1 MTTIEDFR
9 FDRRRRM
16 PIILGFVAVFIILYV
31 VARSVIILQ
40 PTERGVV
47 FKKFAG
53 GLDVDDVKQEGL
65 NFVAPWNDM
74 ITFSIEEQQIEETMD
89 VLSKDGLAI
98 TIDVSLRFRPQPDR
112 IGYLY
117 RSFRTNYTS
126 SFIRPELRSA
136 VRRVIGQYT
145 PEELY
150 ATKRQEI
157 ETRIENDTRETLAAN
172 NVELKAL
179 LFRSIQLPKTIQTSI
194 EEKLAAEQEAQKY
207 NYIIQREEK
216 EAERR
221 RHRRGRQ
228 GSRQPHPGRFPD
240 GQDFARTRHLGHG
253 RIGQVPQQ
261 QGHRD
266 RLRRRRF
273 AHHSGQQLMDASLE
287 IQRLEPGFFLVDRA
301 GLAARSCWTRGC
313 SDRKSTL
320 PVGSTS
326 NGMFWT
332 PLHQKRCR
340 RTMPYW

>member
-1 MTTIEDFR
+1 MSA
-9 FDRRRRM
+9 FDELRSRNRG
-16 PIILGFVAVFIILYV
+16 PLILAVLAIFVTLYV

-53 GLDVDDVKQEGL
+53 GLDVDDVKGEGL
-65 NFVAPWNDM
+65 NFLAPWNDM
-74 ITFSIEEQQIEETMD
+74 ITFDIEEQQIEETMD

-98 TIDVSLRFRPQPDR
+98 TIDVSLRYRPQPER

-117 RSFRTNYTS
+117 QSFRTNYVS
-126 SFIRPELRSA
+126 NFIRPELRSA

-157 ETRIENDTRETLAAN
+157 ETKIEEDTRQTLARN

-179 LFRSIQLPKTIQTSI
+179 LFRSIKLPKTIQTSI

-221 RHRRGRQ
+221 RIDAEGK
-228 GSRQPHPGRFPD
+228 
-240 GQDFARTRHLGHG
+240 AAAN
-253 RIGQVPQQ
+253 RI
-261 QGHRD
+261 
-266 RLRRRRF
+266 L
-273 AHHSGQQLMDASLE
+273 DASLTDKILRE
-287 IQRLEPGFFLVDRA
+287 RGILATEELAKSPNAKVIVIGSGSD
-301 GLAARSCWTRGC
+301 GL
-313 SDRKSTL
+313 
-320 PVGSTS
+320 
-326 NGMFWT
+326 
-332 PLHQKRCR
+332 PLILGGN
-340 RTMPYW
+340 

>member
-1 MTTIEDFR
+1 MSA
-9 FDRRRRM
+9 FDELRSRNRG
-16 PIILGFVAVFIILYV
+16 PLILAVLAIFVTLYV

-53 GLDVDDVKQEGL
+53 GLDVDDVKGEGL

-74 ITFSIEEQQIEETMD
+74 ITFDIEEQQIEETMD

-98 TIDVSLRFRPQPDR
+98 TIDVSLRYRPQPER

-117 RSFRTNYTS
+117 QSFRTNYVS
-126 SFIRPELRSA
+126 NFIRPELRSA

-157 ETRIENDTRETLAAN
+157 ETKIEEDTRQTLARN

-179 LFRSIQLPKTIQTSI
+179 LFRSIKLPKTIQTSI

-221 RHRRGRQ
+221 RIDAEGK
-228 GSRQPHPGRFPD
+228 
-240 GQDFARTRHLGHG
+240 AAAN
-253 RIGQVPQQ
+253 RI
-261 QGHRD
+261 
-266 RLRRRRF
+266 L
-273 AHHSGQQLMDASLE
+273 DASLTDKILRE
-287 IQRLEPGFFLVDRA
+287 RGILATEELAKSPNAKVIVIGSGSD
-301 GLAARSCWTRGC
+301 GL
-313 SDRKSTL
+313 
-320 PVGSTS
+320 
-326 NGMFWT
+326 
-332 PLHQKRCR
+332 PLILGGN
-340 RTMPYW
+340 